1 MRMRALSVALLVVV
15 AALGG
20 GCLSWREQALEPE
33 GSRCTRLGG
42 RWVTPPH
49 SIPICEYQMPGFL

>member
-1 MRMRALSVALLVVV
+1 MRAPIRALALLLAVS
-15 AALGG
+15 ALTG
-20 GCLSWREQALEPE
+20 GCVSWRDQPLEPE
-33 GSRCTRLGG
+33 GSRCTRTGG

>member
-1 MRMRALSVALLVVV
+1 MRRLVCSVVLLVAV
-15 AALGG
+15 AALGT

-49 SIPICEYQMPGFL
+49 SIAICEYQTPGFL